1 MQHHRGECMFR
12 KIYLL
17 ILLTSALALPASI
30 KAQDTAPN
38 HMPTPNFDL
47 YGGYSYVFSEY
58 GTPPG
63 SITTHGMN
71 GWDASLK
78 VPLFT
83 SCLGIKGDVSGF
95 YNNDNSPNFN
105 PKAYYFLRSEEHT
118 SELQSPMYLV
128 CRLLLEK

>member
-47 YGGYSYVFSEY
+47 YGGYCYVFSES

-83 SCLGIKGDVSGF
+83 QGSLVHIMAGNQGRCFRV
-95 YNNDNSPNFN
+95 
-105 PKAYYFLRSEEHT
+105 
-118 SELQSPMYLV
+118 LQQ
-128 CRLLLEK
+128 RQFT